1 MEWKEK
7 LAETKEAQEKRLSVA
22 RERLRMGVE
31 SINAEFQASV
41 DQIQEELKV
50 LTSQIVLI

>member
-50 LTSQIVLI
+50 LSSHIV